1 MNHDWTDETVMQA
14 LIMQTLK
21 LMLKEQNTDR
31 VSEEGLIAQVA
42 EVLDGMGK

>member
-31 VSEEGLIAQVA
+31 VSEEELIAQVA